1 MSYDTIVGI
10 STPPGEGAIGIVR
23 MSGDASLD
31 IIKKLFINKN
41 NQHVDK
47 FENRKLTYGMIVD
60 DSTIID
66 EVLVACMKA
75 PHTFTRENIVE
86 INCHG
91 GVVPIRRIVEALL
104 KKGCRMAEPG
114 EFTKRAFLNGR
125 LDLSQAESIMDM
137 IGAKTAKGFDVAFR
151 QMEGA
156 LSKTVR
162 AIREDLL
169 QILAHVEVNIDYPDE
184 DIEELTYT
192 ELLESLQNV
201 QPKIDHL
208 LSSSEA
214 GRIIRDG
221 LSTVIVGK
229 PNVGKS
235 SLLNAL
241 LKESRA
247 IVTDIAG
254 TTRDIIE
261 EFLNIDGIPI
271 KIVDTAGI
279 RDTDDVVEKI
289 GVERSKEFFNKA
301 DLVLVMLNAGEVLTD
316 EDREILSYIH
326 DREVIVLVNKTD
338 LEAKIDYDELTSLVG
353 DHKERIIKLS
363 VTTGEGIEAVEKE
376 ISSLVYKGDVKK
388 DENTYVTNIR
398 HKDALEKASQSIADA
413 IQSTEMDMA
422 LDFIEV
428 DIKNTYEFLGE
439 ISGDTLEENVID
451 KIFSNFC
458 LGK

>member
-23 MSGDASLD
+23 MSGDNALD
-31 IIKKLFINKN
+31 IIKKLFINKK
-41 NQHVDK
+41 HERVST
-47 FENRKLTYGMIVD
+47 FENRKLTYGMIID
-60 DSTIID
+60 GEDIID

-75 PHTFTRENIVE
+75 PHTFTREDIVE

-91 GVVPIRRIVEALL
+91 GVVPIRRIVEVILNN
-104 KKGCRMAEPG
+104 GCRMADPG

-125 LDLSQAESIMDM
+125 LDLAQAESIMDM
-137 IGAKTAKGFDVAFR
+137 ISAKTSKGFDVAFQ
-151 QMEGA
+151 QMEGV

-162 AIREDLL
+162 EIREELL
-169 QILAHVEVNIDYPDE
+169 KVLAHVEVNIDYPDE
-184 DIEELTYT
+184 DIEELTYSDLINNLNKIKPT
-192 ELLESLQNV
+192 
-201 QPKIDHL
+201 IDHL
-208 LSSSEA
+208 LSSSDA
-214 GRIIRDG
+214 GKIIRDG

-241 LKESRA
+241 LRESRA
-247 IVTDIAG
+247 IVTEVAG

-261 EFLNIDGIPI
+261 EYLNIDGIPI
-271 KIVDTAGI
+271 KIIDTAGI
-279 RDTDDVVEKI
+279 RKTEDVVEKI

-301 DLVLVMLNAGEVLTD
+301 DLVLVMLNAGEALTD
-316 EDREILSYIH
+316 DDREILSVIH
-326 DREVIVLVNKTD
+326 DKEVIVLINKTD
-338 LEAKIDYDELTSLVG
+338 LDPKIDYDELSTLIGEHS
-353 DHKERIIKLS
+353 ERIIKIS
-363 VTTGEGIEAVEKE
+363 VTTGAGIELVEKA

-398 HKDALEKASQSIADA
+398 HKNALEKASKSITDA
-413 IQSTEMDMA
+413 IQSAEVNMA

-428 DIKNTYEFLGE
+428 DIKDTYEFLGE
-439 ISGDTLEENVID
+439 ITGDTLEENVID

>member
-23 MSGDASLD
+23 MSGDKAFE
-31 IIKKLFINKN
+31 IVQKLFLNKQN
-41 NQHVDK
+41 EKVIS
-47 FENRKLTYGMIVD
+47 FENRKLTYGTIVD
-60 DSTIID
+60 GDQIID

-75 PHTFTRENIVE
+75 PHTFTREDIVE

-91 GVVPIRRIVEALL
+91 GVVPIRRIVEAAL
-104 KKGCRMAEPG
+104 KNGCRMAEPG

-125 LDLSQAESIMDM
+125 LDLAQAESIMDM
-137 IGAKTAKGFDVAFR
+137 ISAKTPKGFDVAFQ
-151 QMEGA
+151 QMEGV
-156 LSKTVR
+156 LSKRVKS
-162 AIREDLL
+162 IREELL
-169 QILAHVEVNIDYPDE
+169 KILAHVEVNIDYPDE
-184 DIEELTYT
+184 DIEELTYA
-192 ELLESLQNV
+192 ELLEELIKV
-201 QPKIDHL
+201 QPQIDHL

-221 LSTVIVGK
+221 LSTVIIGK

-247 IVTDIAG
+247 IVTEIAG
-254 TTRDIIE
+254 TTRDVIE
-261 EFLNIDGIPI
+261 EYLNIEGIPI

-279 RDTDDVVEKI
+279 RETNDIVEKI

-301 DLVLVMLNAGEVLTD
+301 DLVLVMLNAGEALTE

-338 LEAKIDYDELTSLVG
+338 LEPKIDYDELASLLG
-353 DHKERIIKLS
+353 NHRERIIKIS
-363 VTTGEGIEAVEKE
+363 VATGDGIEAVEKG

-388 DENTYVTNIR
+388 DESTYVTNIR
-398 HKDALEKASQSIADA
+398 HKHALEKASQAIADA
-413 IQSTEMDMA
+413 IDSTRAEMA

-428 DIKNTYEFLGE
+428 DIKNTYEYLGE

>member
-23 MSGDASLD
+23 MSGDKALE
-31 IIKKLFINKN
+31 IVRKLF
-41 NQHVDK
+41 VDK
-47 FENRKLTYGMIVD
+47 NKHAVDAFENRKLTYGMILDGD
-60 DSTIID
+60 DIID

-75 PHTFTRENIVE
+75 PHTFTREDIVE

-91 GVVPIRRIVEALL
+91 GVVPIRRIVEAIL
-104 KKGCRMAEPG
+104 KNGCRMAEPG

-125 LDLSQAESIMDM
+125 LDLAQAESIMDM
-137 IGAKTAKGFDVAFR
+137 ISAKTAKGFDVAFQ

-162 AIREDLL
+162 TIREDLL
-169 QILAHVEVNIDYPDE
+169 KILAHVEVNIDYPDE
-184 DIEELTYT
+184 DIEELTYSD
-192 ELLESLQNV
+192 LLTDLKKI
-201 QPKIDHL
+201 QPQIDHL

-221 LSTVIVGK
+221 LSTVIIGK

-247 IVTDIAG
+247 IVTEIAG
-254 TTRDIIE
+254 TTRDVIE
-261 EFLNIDGIPI
+261 EYLNIDGIPI

-279 RDTDDVVEKI
+279 RETEDVVEKI

-301 DLVLVMLNAGEVLTD
+301 DLVLVMLNASEALTD

-338 LEAKIDYDELTSLVG
+338 LSPQIDYDELASLVG
-353 DHKERIIKLS
+353 NHKERIIKMS
-363 VTTGEGIEAVEKE
+363 VATGDGIEAVEKE
-376 ISSLVYKGDVKK
+376 ISSLVYRGDVKK

-398 HKDALEKASQSIADA
+398 HKDALERASKSIADA
-413 IQSTEMDMA
+413 IGSTEMNMA

-428 DIKNTYEFLGE
+428 DIKDTYEFLGE

>member
-23 MSGDASLD
+23 MSGDNALEIAKKIFIDKNKQSLD
-31 IIKKLFINKN
+31 A
-41 NQHVDK
+41 

-60 DSTIID
+60 GEDIID

-75 PHTFTRENIVE
+75 PQTFTREDIVE

-91 GVVPIRRIVEALL
+91 GVVPIRRIVEVIL
-104 KKGCRMAEPG
+104 KNGCRMAEAG

-125 LDLSQAESIMDM
+125 LDLAQAESIMDM
-137 IGAKTAKGFDVAFR
+137 ISAKTVKGFDVAFK
-151 QMEGA
+151 QMEGT

-162 AIREDLL
+162 SIREDLL
-169 QILAHVEVNIDYPDE
+169 KILAHVEVNIDYPDE
-184 DIEELTYT
+184 DIEELTYSD
-192 ELLESLQNV
+192 LLADLRII
-201 QPKIDHL
+201 QPKINHL

-247 IVTDIAG
+247 IVTEIAG

-261 EFLNIDGIPI
+261 EYLNIDGIPI

-279 RDTDDVVEKI
+279 RETEDIVEKI

-301 DLVLVMLNAGEVLTD
+301 DLVLVMLNANEALTN
-316 EDREILSYIH
+316 EDREILSFIH

-338 LEAKIDYDELTSLVG
+338 LNPKIDYDELASLVG
-353 DHKERIIKLS
+353 NHKERIIKIS
-363 VTTGEGIEAVEKE
+363 VVTGDGIEAVEKE
-376 ISSLVYKGDVKK
+376 ISSLVYRGDVKK
-388 DENTYVTNIR
+388 DESTYVTNIR
-398 HKDALEKASQSIADA
+398 HKDALERASKSISDA
-413 IQSTEMDMA
+413 IGSTEMDMA

-428 DIKNTYEFLGE
+428 DIKDTYEFLGE

>member
-23 MSGDASLD
+23 MSGDNALD
-31 IIKKLFINKN
+31 IIKKLFINKK
-41 NQHVDK
+41 HERVST
-47 FENRKLTYGMIVD
+47 FENRKLTYGMIID
-60 DSTIID
+60 GEDIID

-75 PHTFTRENIVE
+75 PHTFTREDIVE

-91 GVVPIRRIVEALL
+91 GVVPIRRIVEAILNN
-104 KKGCRMAEPG
+104 GCRMADPG

-125 LDLSQAESIMDM
+125 LDLAQAESIMDM
-137 IGAKTAKGFDVAFR
+137 ISAKTSKGFDVAFQ
-151 QMEGA
+151 QMEGV

-162 AIREDLL
+162 EIREELL
-169 QILAHVEVNIDYPDE
+169 KVLAHVEVNIDYPDE
-184 DIEELTYT
+184 DIEELTYSDLINNLNKIKPT
-192 ELLESLQNV
+192 
-201 QPKIDHL
+201 IDHL
-208 LSSSEA
+208 LSSSDA
-214 GRIIRDG
+214 GKIIRDG

-241 LKESRA
+241 LRESRA
-247 IVTDIAG
+247 IVTEVAG

-261 EFLNIDGIPI
+261 EYLNIDGIPI

-279 RDTDDVVEKI
+279 RKTEDVVEKI

-301 DLVLVMLNAGEVLTD
+301 DLVLVMLNAGEALTD
-316 EDREILSYIH
+316 DDREILSVIH
-326 DREVIVLVNKTD
+326 DKEVIVLINKTD
-338 LEAKIDYDELTSLVG
+338 LDPKIDYDELSTLIGEHS
-353 DHKERIIKLS
+353 ERIIKIS
-363 VTTGEGIEAVEKE
+363 VTTGAGIELVEKA

-398 HKDALEKASQSIADA
+398 HKNALEKASKSITDA
-413 IQSTEMDMA
+413 IQSAEVNMA

-428 DIKNTYEFLGE
+428 DIKDTYEFLGE
-439 ISGDTLEENVID
+439 ITGDTLEENVID

>member
-23 MSGDASLD
+23 MSGDSALE
-31 IIKKLFINKN
+31 IIKKLFVNKE
-41 NQHVDK
+41 HKKVEH

-60 DSTIID
+60 GEDTID

-75 PHTFTRENIVE
+75 PHTFTREDIVE

-91 GVVPIRRIVEALL
+91 GIVPIRRIVETALKL
-104 KKGCRMAEPG
+104 GCRMAEPG

-125 LDLSQAESIMDM
+125 LDLAQAESIMDM
-137 IGAKTAKGFDVAFR
+137 ISAKTSKGFDVAFQ
-151 QMEGA
+151 QMEGV

-162 AIREDLL
+162 SIREDLL
-169 QILAHVEVNIDYPDE
+169 RILAHVEVNIDYPDE
-184 DIEELTYT
+184 DIEELTYS
-192 ELLESLQNV
+192 ELLKELNGV
-201 QPKIDHL
+201 QPRINHL

-221 LSTVIVGK
+221 LSTVIIGK

-247 IVTDIAG
+247 IVTEIAG
-254 TTRDIIE
+254 TTRDVIE
-261 EFLNIDGIPI
+261 EYLNIDGIPI

-279 RDTDDVVEKI
+279 RETEDLVEKI

-301 DLVLVMLNAGEVLTD
+301 DLVLIMLNAGEALTD
-316 EDREILSYIH
+316 EDREILSVIH
-326 DREVIVLVNKTD
+326 DRKVIVLVNKTD
-338 LEAKIDYDELTSLVG
+338 LEPKIDYDELGQLLG
-353 DHKERIIKLS
+353 NHKERIIKIS
-363 VTTGEGIEAVEKE
+363 VATGDGIEAVEKE

-398 HKDALEKASQSIADA
+398 HKDALERASKSIEDA
-413 IQSTEMDMA
+413 IESTKMDMA

-428 DIKNTYEFLGE
+428 DIKNTYEYLGE

>member
-23 MSGDASLD
+23 MSGDSALE
-31 IIKKLFINKN
+31 IINKLFVNKEYKR
-41 NQHVDK
+41 VET

-60 DSTIID
+60 GDDIID

-75 PHTFTRENIVE
+75 PHTFTREDIVE

-91 GVVPIRRIVEALL
+91 GVVPIRRIVEATL
-104 KKGCRMAEPG
+104 KLGCRMAEPG

-125 LDLSQAESIMDM
+125 LDLAQAESIMDM
-137 IGAKTAKGFDVAFR
+137 ISAKTAKGFDVAFQ

-156 LSKTVR
+156 LSKDVR
-162 AIREDLL
+162 AIREALL
-169 QILAHVEVNIDYPDE
+169 KILSHVQVNIDYPDE
-184 DIEELTYT
+184 DIEELTYS
-192 ELLESLQNV
+192 ELLKDLMAV
-201 QPKIDHL
+201 QPQIDHL
-208 LSSSEA
+208 LSSSDA

-247 IVTDIAG
+247 IVTEIAG

-261 EFLNIDGIPI
+261 EYLNIDGIPI

-279 RDTDDVVEKI
+279 RETEDVVEKI

-301 DLVLVMLNAGEVLTD
+301 DLVLVMLNAGEALTD
-316 EDREILSYIH
+316 EDREILSFIH

-338 LEAKIDYDELTSLVG
+338 LEAKIDYEELAALLG
-353 DHKERIIKLS
+353 NHKERIIKIS
-363 VTTGEGIEAVEKE
+363 VATGDGIEAVEKE

-398 HKDALEKASQSIADA
+398 HKDALERASHSIEDA
-413 IQSTEMDMA
+413 INATKMEIA

-428 DIKNTYEFLGE
+428 DIKNTYEYLGE

>member
-23 MSGDASLD
+23 MSGDNAMT
-31 IIKKLFINKN
+31 IIKELFLNKK
-41 NQHVDK
+41 QERVSS
-47 FENRKLTYGMIVD
+47 FENRKLTYGTIVD
-60 DSTIID
+60 GEDTID

-75 PHTFTRENIVE
+75 PHTFTREDIVE

-91 GVVPIRRIVEALL
+91 GVVPIRRIVEAILT
-104 KKGCRMAEPG
+104 KGCRMAEPG

-125 LDLSQAESIMDM
+125 LDLAQAESIMDM
-137 IGAKTAKGFDVAFR
+137 ISAKTAKGFDVAFQ
-151 QMEGA
+151 QMEGS

-162 AIREDLL
+162 GLREELL
-169 QILAHVEVNIDYPDE
+169 KVLAHVEVNIDYPDE
-184 DIEELTYT
+184 DIEELTYSD
-192 ELLESLQNV
+192 LAESLNNIK
-201 QPKIDHL
+201 PSIDHL
-208 LSSSEA
+208 LDSSEA

-247 IVTDIAG
+247 IVTDVAG

-261 EFLNIDGIPI
+261 EYLNIDGIPI

-279 RDTDDVVEKI
+279 RKTEDIVEKI

-301 DLVLVMLNAGEVLTD
+301 DLVLVMLNAGEALTD
-316 EDREILSYIH
+316 EDREILSFIH
-326 DREVIVLVNKTD
+326 NREVIVLVNKTD
-338 LEAKIDYDELTSLVG
+338 LEAKIDYDELSTLIG
-353 DHKERIIKLS
+353 DHSERIIKIS
-363 VTTGEGIEAVEKE
+363 VSTGTGIEQVEKE

-398 HKDALEKASQSIADA
+398 HKNALEKASKSITDA
-413 IQSTEMDMA
+413 IQSTEMNMA

-428 DIKNTYEFLGE
+428 DIKDTYEFLGE

>member
-31 IIKKLFINKN
+31 IIKELFINKN

-60 DSTIID
+60 DGTIID

-125 LDLSQAESIMDM
+125 LDLAQAESIMDM
-137 IGAKTAKGFDVAFR
+137 ISAKTTKGFDVAYK

-162 AIREDLL
+162 EIREDLL

-192 ELLESLQNV
+192 ELLESLNKV
-201 QPKIDHL
+201 QPRIGHL

-301 DLVLVMLNAGEVLTD
+301 DLVLVMLNAGEALTD

-338 LEAKIDYDELTSLVG
+338 LEAKIDYDELSSLVG
-353 DHKERIIKLS
+353 DHKERIIKMS

-388 DENTYVTNIR
+388 DESTYVTNIR

>member
-23 MSGDASLD
+23 MSGDKAMA
-31 IIKKLFINKN
+31 IIKQLFINKN
-41 NQHVDK
+41 KEVVES

-60 DSTIID
+60 GEDIID

-75 PHTFTRENIVE
+75 PHTFTREDIVE

-104 KKGCRMAEPG
+104 KQGCQMAEPG

-125 LDLSQAESIMDM
+125 LDLAQAESIMDM
-137 IGAKTAKGFDVAFR
+137 ISAKTAKGFDVAFQ

-162 AIREDLL
+162 ELREELL
-169 QILAHVEVNIDYPDE
+169 KILAHVEVNIDYPDE
-184 DIEELTYT
+184 DIEELTYAD
-192 ELLESLQNV
+192 LLKDLKTI

-247 IVTDIAG
+247 IVTEIAG

-261 EFLNIDGIPI
+261 EYLNIDGIPI

-279 RDTDDVVEKI
+279 RETDDIVEKI

-301 DLVLVMLNAGEVLTD
+301 DLVLVMLNAGEALTD
-316 EDREILSYIH
+316 EDREILSFIH

-338 LEAKIDYDELTSLVG
+338 LDPQIDYDELAGLLG
-353 DHKERIIKLS
+353 NHKERIIKIS
-363 VTTGEGIEAVEKE
+363 VTTGDGIESVEKE

-398 HKDALEKASQSIADA
+398 HKDALERASQSIADA
-413 IQSTEMDMA
+413 IGSTEIDMA

-428 DIKNTYEFLGE
+428 DIKNTYEYLGE

>member
-31 IIKKLFINKN
+31 IIKELFINKN

-60 DSTIID
+60 DGTIID

-91 GVVPIRRIVEALL
+91 GIVPIRRIVEALL

-125 LDLSQAESIMDM
+125 LDLAQAESIMDM
-137 IGAKTAKGFDVAFR
+137 ISAKTTKGFDVAYK

-162 AIREDLL
+162 EIREDLL

-192 ELLESLQNV
+192 ELLESLNKV
-201 QPKIDHL
+201 QPRIDHL

-301 DLVLVMLNAGEVLTD
+301 DLVLVMLNAGEALTD

-326 DREVIVLVNKTD
+326 NREVIVLLNKTD
-338 LEAKIDYDELTSLVG
+338 LEAKIDYDELISLVG
-353 DHKERIIKLS
+353 DHKERIIKMS